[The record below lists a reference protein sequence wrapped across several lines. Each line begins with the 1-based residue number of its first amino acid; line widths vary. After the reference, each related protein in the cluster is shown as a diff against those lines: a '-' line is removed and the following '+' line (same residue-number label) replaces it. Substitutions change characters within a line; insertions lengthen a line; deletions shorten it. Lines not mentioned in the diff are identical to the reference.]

1 LKEREE
7 GRGRGREG
15 EEREREREREREGE
29 RERLYSKSFKIQLV
43 TMFQVAHKQN
53 EIMYRGILTLNI
65 LLQDIIL

>member
-7 GRGRGREG
+7 GRGRRREG
-15 EEREREREREREGE
+15 EEGEREREREGE